1 MNVEMVKDNTFKD
14 SEDFVV
20 AQKLVLFCATRTTFF
35 YKIHLHIQMIELGKS
50 LFSI

>member
-20 AQKLVLFCATRTTFF
+20 AQKLVLFWATRTTFF
-35 YKIHLHIQMIELGKS
+35 TRYIYIYK
-50 LFSI
+50 